1 MKIKL
6 TNMLRGKE
14 KKKEG
19 IDMQSWIEVD
29 KEDLYILKTN
39 SKGTRTVGKANNRI
53 NAEKIIIGLK
63 NFKLKFKTRKKKKKK
78 KRGKLHRTSKAQSR
92 GRDLWQQ

>member
-29 KEDLYILKTN
+29 KEDLYILTA
-39 SKGTRTVGKANNRI
+39 R
-53 NAEKIIIGLK
+53 E
-63 NFKLKFKTRKKKKKK
+63 
-78 KRGKLHRTSKAQSR
+78 
-92 GRDLWQQ
+92 

>member
-1 MKIKL
+1 
-6 TNMLRGKE
+6 
-14 KKKEG
+14 
-19 IDMQSWIEVD
+19 MQSPIEVD

-63 NFKLKFKTRKKKKKK
+63 NFKLTYGRIKK
-78 KRGKLHRTSKAQSR
+78 G
-92 GRDLWQQ
+92 